1 MQIINGR
8 WVDSNNNPIDE
19 RTSPMLMELGR
30 KVKSIYGNNI
40 TYNRIE
46 LINNMDK
53 LSEKEE
59 SSLAYLL
66 NNDNVDI
73 NKLAGY

>member
-1 MQIINGR
+1 MRIINGR
-8 WVDSNNNPIDE
+8 WQDDNNCPIDNFNVSQLVE
-19 RTSPMLMELGR
+19 IGE
-30 KVKSIYGNNI
+30 KVKAIYGEDI

-46 LINNMDK
+46 LISNMNK

-66 NNDNVDI
+66 NRDDI
-73 NKLAGY
+73 TFSKLAGY